1 MGCRRRRGGG
11 HRLRGRGR
19 RKRICERTRRPWQ
32 SGERQRQ
39 PSGRGCSL
47 KKVMIQNI
55 TKSINQIFLPT
66 GGAANISNILTNL
79 KSVRRLS
86 RRT

>member
-11 HRLRGRGR
+11 HRRRGRGR
-19 RKRICERTRRPWQ
+19 RKRICERTLRPWQ

-47 KKVMIQNI
+47 KKVMI
-55 TKSINQIFLPT
+55 
-66 GGAANISNILTNL
+66 
-79 KSVRRLS
+79 
-86 RRT
+86 

>member
-1 MGCRRRRGGG
+1 MKPLEGLITTGIRMGCRRRRGGG
-11 HRLRGRGR
+11 RRRHRGR
-19 RKRICERTRRPWQ
+19 RKRICERTLRPWQ

-55 TKSINQIFLPT
+55 TKSFIALF
-66 GGAANISNILTNL
+66 
-79 KSVRRLS
+79 SV
-86 RRT
+86 T